1 MKNTTAFLGGCAVT
15 GVLALLFFKG
25 CFNFGFGPWGGL
37 GANLATPPERG
48 ESLPLV
54 PVPPPPGSPSNPN
67 NFEQLNHQLA
77 LQQAN
82 TEELKKNL
90 EQQRLLIEQL
100 RSSLEQQRIQ
110 SERLTIQLQEQQRA
124 MESLRLD
131 QRNPRLDRYEQVA
144 MFQTN
149 LLWAIAGVVLVLV
162 IGGGI
167 MILGAIA
174 VLMQPS
180 RRYPYRSQAFDPSHF
195 SPPYSF
201 YQPYTDFLPPQPKHR
216 RSK

>member
-15 GVLALLFFKG
+15 GVLALLLFKG
-25 CFNFGFGPWGGL
+25 CFNFGFGSLAGL
-37 GANLATPPERG
+37 GSNLGSPPGAG

-54 PVPPPPGSPSNPN
+54 PVPPPPGSPN
-67 NFEQLNHQLA
+67 NLDQWNNQLV
-77 LQQAN
+77 LQQAS
-82 TEELKKNL
+82 TDELKKNL

-100 RSSLEQQRIQ
+100 RSSLEEQKIQ
-110 SERLTIQLQEQQRA
+110 TERLTMQLQEQQRA

-131 QRNPRLDRYEQVA
+131 QRNPRLDRYEQAA

-149 LLWAIAGVVLVLV
+149 LLWAIAGVVLVLA
-162 IGGGI
+162 IGGSIIVVGV
-167 MILGAIA
+167 IA
-174 VLMQPS
+174 LLMQPS

-201 YQPYTDFLPPQPKHR
+201 YQPYTDFLPPQSKNR

>member
-15 GVLALLFFKG
+15 GVLALLLFKG
-25 CFNFGFGPWGGL
+25 CFNFGFGSLAGL
-37 GANLATPPERG
+37 GSNSGSPPGAG

-54 PVPPPPGSPSNPN
+54 PVPPPPGSPN
-67 NFEQLNHQLA
+67 NLDQWNNQLV
-77 LQQAN
+77 LQQAS
-82 TEELKKNL
+82 TDELKKNL
-90 EQQRLLIEQL
+90 EQQRLLTEQL
-100 RSSLEQQRIQ
+100 RSSLEEQKIQ
-110 SERLTIQLQEQQRA
+110 TERLTMQLQEQQRA
-124 MESLRLD
+124 IESLRLD
-131 QRNPRLDRYEQVA
+131 QRNPRLDRYEQAA

-162 IGGGI
+162 IGGSI
-167 MILGAIA
+167 MVVGAIA
-174 VLMQPS
+174 LLMQPS

-201 YQPYTDFLPPQPKHR
+201 YQPYTDFLPPQPKNR

>member
-15 GVLALLFFKG
+15 GVLALLLFKG
-25 CFNFGFGPWGGL
+25 CFNFGFGSLAGL
-37 GANLATPPERG
+37 GSNSGSPPGAG

-54 PVPPPPGSPSNPN
+54 PVPPPPGSPN
-67 NFEQLNHQLA
+67 NLDRWNNQLV
-77 LQQAN
+77 LQQAS
-82 TEELKKNL
+82 TDELKKNL

-100 RSSLEQQRIQ
+100 RSSLEEQKIQ
-110 SERLTIQLQEQQRA
+110 TERLTMQLQEQQRA
-124 MESLRLD
+124 IESLRLD
-131 QRNPRLDRYEQVA
+131 QRNPRLDRYEQAA

-162 IGGGI
+162 VGGSI
-167 MILGAIA
+167 MVVGAIA
-174 VLMQPS
+174 LLMQPS

-201 YQPYTDFLPPQPKHR
+201 YQPYTDFLPPQPKNR